1 MNVSIGVA
9 WAIGGMPPI
18 AKPVTCR
25 TNAAG
30 ALPSASLTCMPP
42 RDSFTGL
49 APLVM
54 TSTAR
59 SVCAVLNTS
68 DFAICPTWQPTSL
81 AASAAVRVGCS
92 DSTTSEDRPRAR
104 SASWTFWALAVSGAD
119 TVATLCEP
127 MAKIEREKIRL
138 GVSACLLGARVR
150 YDGGHK
156 RAGALLRALGADVEW
171 VPVCPEV
178 ELGLGVPRPPIVLVG
193 FPSSLRLIEPESG
206 PDLTGPMRRLA
217 PARARQPAR
226 PGLDGFVLK
235 SRSPSCGLRGV
246 PVGARDGRRRRGRG
260 LFAAELVRGARGL
273 VIEEES
279 RLADRRVR
287 ARFVARVWA
296 AAQRRANAASAAAS
310 PERTQS
316 AMPTPR

>member
-1 MNVSIGVA
+1 
-9 WAIGGMPPI
+9 
-18 AKPVTCR
+18 
-25 TNAAG
+25 
-30 ALPSASLTCMPP
+30 
-42 RDSFTGL
+42 
-49 APLVM
+49 
-54 TSTAR
+54 
-59 SVCAVLNTS
+59 
-68 DFAICPTWQPTSL
+68 
-81 AASAAVRVGCS
+81 
-92 DSTTSEDRPRAR
+92 
-104 SASWTFWALAVSGAD
+104 
-119 TVATLCEP
+119 

-193 FPSSLRLIEPESG
+193 SPSSLRLVEPESG
-206 PDLTGPMRRLA
+206 RDLTGPMRRLA
-217 PARARQPAR
+217 RARVRQLAQL
-226 PGLDGFVLK
+226 GLDGFVLK

-246 PVGARDGRRRRGRG
+246 PVSARDGRRRRGRG